1 MLAST
6 MKRKEATRL
15 KLFTVRLPEPLID
28 RLKFRALKEHTSV
41 QTLMR
46 QAVEELLKKKPEGA
60 NNG

>member
-1 MLAST
+1 M
-6 MKRKEATRL
+6 RL

-28 RLKFRALKEHTSV
+28 RLKFRALKERTSV

-60 NNG
+60 SNG

>member
-1 MLAST
+1 
-6 MKRKEATRL
+6 MKRKEAMRL

-60 NNG
+60 DNG